1 MSLIKSWFPA
11 NPLSKLTN
19 THLQDRAA
27 AFATGL
33 LRLTRLQP
41 QKSNALVLL
50 NDCLG
55 KLAPVRFRN
64 LYLIISQSS
73 LSSTLL
79 WHLIQSLH

>member
-1 MSLIKSWFPA
+1 MSLNNSWFFA
-11 NPLSKLTN
+11 NPLLKLTN
-19 THLQDRAA
+19 TQLQDRAA

-41 QKSNALVLL
+41 QKSNVLVLL

-55 KLAPVRFRN
+55 KLSPV
-64 LYLIISQSS
+64 YLSPYLTVSQSS
-73 LSSTLL
+73 LSPTLP